1 MNQDSNVDQAELA
14 KFAALAR
21 DWWDPRGRNRGLH
34 QINPVRL
41 AFIDEIAGIAGKA
54 CVDVGCGGGLASEG
68 LAERRAES
76 VLGIDLSEE
85 LLQVARLHAAGTRL
99 DNLDYELTDAE
110 ALAEARPGQFDLVTC
125 MEVLEHVPDP
135 GALVQA
141 LGRLVA
147 PGGDVI
153 IATLN
158 RTAKAFALAIVG
170 AEYVLGI
177 VPKGTHEYDKFIR
190 PSEVDAWARSGGL
203 EFVGLRGL
211 EYQPLAGVFRITAD
225 VSVNYFAH
233 YRRPPA

>member
-1 MNQDSNVDQAELA
+1 MSDSTPMNQDSNVDQAELA

-41 AFIDEIAGIAGKA
+41 EFIDEIAGIAGKA
-54 CVDVGCGGGLASEG
+54 CLDVGCGGGLASEG
-68 LAERRAES
+68 LAERGAES

-110 ALAEARPGQFDLVTC
+110 VLAETRPGQFDLVTC

-135 GALVQA
+135 GALVQT

-153 IATLN
+153 FATLN
-158 RTAKAFALAIVG
+158 RTAKAFALAIVISNTSFG
-170 AEYVLGI
+170 SFKELGFHDI
-177 VPKGTHEYDKFIR
+177 PLLQVSLATRGCSEPIR
-190 PSEVDAWARSGGL
+190 L
-203 EFVGLRGL
+203 ERG
-211 EYQPLAGVFRITAD
+211 
-225 VSVNYFAH
+225 
-233 YRRPPA
+233 